1 MATTT
6 QQQPPVIT
14 ITPATPVT
22 VVTPAVATTYVN
34 FQVFELGWMIMQGRV
49 KINVRKTD
57 TTGKGTMD
65 TFFLSPTEMAIL
77 AAYQA
82 TAGETFIQVATAV
95 CNAILKLHYGFT
107 A

>member
-6 QQQPPVIT
+6 QQPPVIT

-22 VVTPAVATTYVN
+22 VVTPAVATTYTK
-34 FQVFELGWMIMQGRV
+34 FQVFELDWIIPQSRV
-49 KINVRKTD
+49 QIKVLKTD
-57 TTGKGTMD
+57 STGKGTMD
-65 TFFLSPTEMAIL
+65 TFFLSPTEMATL

-82 TAGETFIQVATAV
+82 TAGETFTQVATAV
-95 CNAILKLHYGFT
+95 CTAILKLHYGFT